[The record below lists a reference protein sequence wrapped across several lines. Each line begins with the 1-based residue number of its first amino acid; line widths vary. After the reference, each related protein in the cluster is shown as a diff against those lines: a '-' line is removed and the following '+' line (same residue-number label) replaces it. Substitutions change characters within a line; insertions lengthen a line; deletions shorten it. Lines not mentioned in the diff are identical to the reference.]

1 MKPDN
6 KTYELELL
14 IAKFLRWGVFF
25 CGALIFLG
33 WAMNLKGMNDNPF
46 YIYRDYDPIPFWELI
61 RHYIRSQNVGG
72 LIAYAGLFGLVS
84 LPVWRVFL
92 TGVLFLK
99 QKERSLAVIAFIV
112 FTLLIVSFLLGV
124 TVE

>member
-6 KTYELELL
+6 RTYELELL

-33 WAMNLKGMNDNPF
+33 WILNLHWDANPF
-46 YIYRDYDPIPFWELI
+46 VIYKDYDPIPFWDILQ
-61 RHYIRSQNVGG
+61 HYISRGNWAGIIS
-72 LIAYAGLFGLVS
+72 YAGLAGLVS

-92 TGVLFLK
+92 TGVLFLR
-99 QKERSLAVIAFIV
+99 QKERGLAVIAFVV
-112 FTLLIVSFLLGV
+112 FTLLVISFLLGV
-124 TVE
+124 NAD

>member
-1 MKPDN
+1 MKPDD
-6 KTYELELL
+6 KAYTLELL

-25 CGALIFLG
+25 CGGLIFVG
-33 WAMNLKGMNDNPF
+33 WIMNLKWNANPF
-46 YIYRDYDPIPFWELI
+46 HIYKDYDPIPLWELI
-61 RHYIRSQNVGG
+61 SFYIRSQNYGG
-72 LIAYAGLFGLVS
+72 LISFAGLAALVS

-99 QKERSLAVIAFIV
+99 QKERALAVIAFFV
-112 FTLLIVSFLLGV
+112 FTLLVISFLLGV

>member
-14 IAKFLRWGVFF
+14 IAKFLRYGVAV
-25 CGALIFLG
+25 CGGLILVG
-33 WAMNLKGMNDNPF
+33 WVMNLKLHSDPF
-46 YIYRDYDPIPFWELI
+46 FIYKDYDPIPFWDLI
-61 RHYIRSQNVGG
+61 TRYIRLKNYGA
-72 LIAYAGLFGLVS
+72 LIAFIGLWGLVS

-92 TGVLFLK
+92 TGILFIK

-112 FTLLIVSFLLGV
+112 FTLLVISFLLGL